1 MKKAVLGRGLSALI
15 PMENPQREQIT
26 PIEESLQTSL
36 VSQLATEITNNGN
49 KVGEYLT
56 YQPTDSLTPNPYQP
70 RIRFNEDKLKELSE
84 TIRKNGFIQYII
96 VRRNAGRYEIVSGE
110 RRWQACKMA
119 NIDSIPVIIKNYD
132 DKSMLEAAIIENIE
146 LEDLNAVEIA
156 KAIRA
161 LQVKF
166 NLTQDEIADKLSKD
180 RSTISNLLRL
190 LSLSEDIQ
198 KYLLDGKIEF
208 GHAKAI
214 LSVQNENRRAELASK
229 IVEFSWSVR
238 KSEEE
243 ARRMNAETSGNG
255 KNDIAAVNEWE
266 KLEQEFCR
274 HLGTGVKVKLR
285 KRDEQYR
292 GTIEIQIHSKEDVDR
307 ILGVVRKGV
316 IESRL

>member
-1 MKKAVLGRGLSALI
+1 
-15 PMENPQREQIT
+15 
-26 PIEESLQTSL
+26 

-84 TIRKNGFIQYII
+84 TIRKNGLIQPII

-146 LEDLNAVEIA
+146 REDLNAVEIA